1 MGSCRWKAPPNFGP
15 DAKSTPALH
24 VACIMGLASCRI
36 VGRSIRERM
45 KTDLVCQALQS
56 AY

>member
-1 MGSCRWKAPPNFGP
+1 MQLESAPNFGP

-24 VACIMGLASCRI
+24 VACIMSLASCRI
-36 VGRSIRERM
+36 VGRSMSESM
-45 KTDLVCQALQS
+45 KIDLVCQALQS